1 MNNAMLQEMCKFN
14 DNFAKLQAEL
24 VVTKR
29 VTSELCKRIVT
40 IERQCWANVQY
51 SRRECLE
58 VAGIPQQVDDK
69 NLETKVLSIFHKIG
83 CTIDATFI
91 DDCYRLS
98 KNNVRV
104 IGKFTRWKNCKQIFK
119 IKKDLRDLNMDD
131 LDLDLNNVRVIE
143 TFTRWKNCKQIFK
156 IKKDLRDLNMD
167 DLDLPRDTKIYI
179 NQSLCPYYRILW
191 SKAKRLQNIES
202 IDNFYISSESIK
214 IKVTEN
220 SSPDDFKIHFPDID
234 LSAPTD
240 ASQFKVHNMLCS
252 W

>member
-1 MNNAMLQEMCKFN
+1 MSNAMLQEMRKFN

-29 VTSELCKRIVT
+29 ATSELCKRIVT
-40 IERQCWANVQY
+40 IEPQCWANVQY

-69 NLETKVLSIFHKIG
+69 NLETKVPSIFHKIG

-91 DDCYRLS
+91 GDCYRLG

-104 IGKFTRWKNCKQIFK
+104 TGKFTRWKNCKQIFK

-131 LDLDLNNVRVIE
+131 LDL
-143 TFTRWKNCKQIFK
+143 
-156 IKKDLRDLNMD
+156 
-167 DLDLPRDTKIYI
+167 PGDTKIYI

-214 IKVTEN
+214 IKFTEN

>member
-1 MNNAMLQEMCKFN
+1 MSNAMLQEMRKFN
-14 DNFAKLQAEL
+14 DNFAKLQTEL

-51 SRRECLE
+51 SRRECLK

-69 NLETKVLSIFHKIG
+69 NLETKVPSIFHKIG

-91 DDCYRLS
+91 DDCYRLG

-104 IGKFTRWKNCKQIFK
+104 TGK
-119 IKKDLRDLNMDD
+119 
-131 LDLDLNNVRVIE
+131 
-143 TFTRWKNCKQIFK
+143 FTRWKNCKQIFK

-191 SKAKRLQNIES
+191 SKAKRLQNIDS
-202 IDNFYISSESIK
+202 IDNFYISSGSIK

-220 SSPDDFKIHFPDID
+220 SSPVTITHLDDFKDSF
-234 LSAPTD
+234 S
-240 ASQFKVHNMLCS
+240 
-252 W
+252 